1 MPRRTAGRW
10 AARKQAPTRL
20 WLVGLLAFF
29 FAAATLLHTGEGHT
43 AFGDGGHFAVASIGD
58 VPCDSDGVDY
68 DKDQHCVAVSCHF
81 CVPVTAVLALQLPKA
96 APVAV
101 AMIGHHADR
110 SLLPQ
115 FRPPKLSAQA

>member
-1 MPRRTAGRW
+1 M
-10 AARKQAPTRL
+10 RL
-20 WLVGLLAFF
+20 WLVGLLAIF
-29 FAAATLLHTGEGHT
+29 FAAATLLHPGDGHT
-43 AFGDGGHFAVASIGD
+43 AFGDGGHFAAASLGD
-58 VPCDSDGVDY
+58 LPCDSDGADHA
-68 DKDQHCVAVSCHF
+68 KDQNCVAISCHF

-101 AMIGHHADR
+101 AMTGQHADR